1 MNEFSSAKVSLSD
14 PAAKNVTTV
23 TLTLPS
29 NEIVIDNRQLQVFVK
44 VFWIIHL
51 LIQNYQKYKHLK
63 LFIQADF
70 LVHSVKNCWK

>member
-29 NEIVIDNRQLQVFVK
+29 NEIVIDNRTNFN
-44 VFWIIHL
+44 HMSS
-51 LIQNYQKYKHLK
+51 LK
-63 LFIQADF
+63 DMTVLSLCEDF
-70 LVHSVKNCWK
+70 LNHSSANIKLSKT